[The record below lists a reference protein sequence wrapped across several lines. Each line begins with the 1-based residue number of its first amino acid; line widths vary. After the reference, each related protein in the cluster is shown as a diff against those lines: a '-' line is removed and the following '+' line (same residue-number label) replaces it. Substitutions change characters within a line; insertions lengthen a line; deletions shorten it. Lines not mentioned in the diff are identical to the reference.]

1 MKDITGVIEVMYFPG
16 VKIRSGL
23 RQLPPVLVLEPSLH
37 SSTFC
42 GANGLDQLIKGKSAR
57 HAQTDRLTDGRPSV
71 GGDDFQQRQSS
82 DVLMVLLS

>member
-1 MKDITGVIEVMYFPG
+1 MYFPG

-57 HAQTDRLTDGRPSV
+57 HAQTDGRPSV